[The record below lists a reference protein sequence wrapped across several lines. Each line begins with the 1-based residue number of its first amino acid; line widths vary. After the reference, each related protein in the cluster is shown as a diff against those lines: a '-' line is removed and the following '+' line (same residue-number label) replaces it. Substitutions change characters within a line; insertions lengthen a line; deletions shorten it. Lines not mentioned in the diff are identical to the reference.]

1 MKFKISALTACI
13 LMTSYSLHA
22 QEDKVERLVVSASGF
37 AQQQTDAPASITV
50 INKEQLEKK
59 PIHDLAD
66 AVKGVEG
73 VSVNGNA
80 NKQEITIRGLPGE
93 YTLIL
98 VDGRRQNS
106 RESRPNGSGGYEGG
120 FIPPADAIER
130 IEVIRGPMS
139 SLYGS
144 DAMGGVINIITK
156 PVTKEWH
163 GAVSMGGTLQHN
175 RDAGDSIN
183 GDFYLSGPLIE
194 DKLGLQLYGSSYL
207 RAEDKITY
215 GQGRNDNKNIT
226 AKLAFTPTDN
236 QTILLEAGRNS
247 LQRTTTPGK
256 SMSEFTNRGGVF
268 DKNKMLETNNDRN
281 HWALTYKN
289 QFDILHSELSVYQEQ
304 TKRVQKTEG
313 VDKATGNSYKY
324 YEDRRPEITNTVFDA
339 KFTAFLPDNV
349 MTFGGQYQYA
359 RLKDESSVG
368 GKEVKQSTI
377 TADQKALFLEDEFSV
392 TDNLALTGGIRLDD
406 HEYYGKHWNP
416 RAYAVYH
423 LTDEF
428 TIKGGIAKAFKAPSL
443 REISPQ
449 YGTSTEKGRAIM
461 YGNRDLKPETSVSQ
475 EIGVGYDNGDGFTA
489 NVTFFNTEFKDKLT
503 NYDTGEIDPITG
515 LKLYQYDNVGKAN
528 IKGIETAVAFPVAD
542 NWRVSANYTYI
553 NSKRKSDDEKLGSG
567 ESLKGYPL
575 DMTPKHSA
583 NARVD
588 WQYDEATSFYANTA
602 YTGKQIWAAQRN
614 GYTGARYRSG
624 YTTFDLGMTYNFNK
638 NTMLNL
644 AVLNITDE
652 TGPAVNDKGGNWVV
666 DEGRRYWAN
675 IKYSF

>member
-1 MKFKISALTACI
+1 MV
-13 LMTSYSLHA
+13 
-22 QEDKVERLVVSASGF
+22 Q
-37 AQQQTDAPASITV
+37 
-50 INKEQLEKK
+50 
-59 PIHDLAD
+59 
-66 AVKGVEG
+66 
-73 VSVNGNA
+73 
-80 NKQEITIRGLPGE
+80 
-93 YTLIL
+93 
-98 VDGRRQNS
+98 
-106 RESRPNGSGGYEGG
+106 
-120 FIPPADAIER
+120 
-130 IEVIRGPMS
+130 
-139 SLYGS
+139 
-144 DAMGGVINIITK
+144 
-156 PVTKEWH
+156 
-163 GAVSMGGTLQHN
+163 VSMGGTLQHN

-256 SMSEFTNRGGVF
+256 SMSEFTNRGGRL

>member
-1 MKFKISALTACI
+1 MGQCHHS
-13 LMTSYSLHA
+13 MA
-22 QEDKVERLVVSASGF
+22 QMRW
-37 AQQQTDAPASITV
+37 
-50 INKEQLEKK
+50 
-59 PIHDLAD
+59 
-66 AVKGVEG
+66 AVC
-73 VSVNGNA
+73 
-80 NKQEITIRGLPGE
+80 
-93 YTLIL
+93 
-98 VDGRRQNS
+98 
-106 RESRPNGSGGYEGG
+106 
-120 FIPPADAIER
+120 
-130 IEVIRGPMS
+130 
-139 SLYGS
+139 
-144 DAMGGVINIITK
+144 ITK

-256 SMSEFTNRGGVF
+256 SMSEFTNRGGRL

>member
-1 MKFKISALTACI
+1 
-13 LMTSYSLHA
+13 MTSYSLHA

-66 AVKGVEG
+66 AVKGVED

-256 SMSEFTNRGGVF
+256 SMSEFTNRGGRL

>member
-66 AVKGVEG
+66 AVKGGEG

-256 SMSEFTNRGGVF
+256 SMSEFTNRGGRL

>member
-256 SMSEFTNRGGVF
+256 SMSEFTNRGGRL

-377 TADQKALFLEDEFSV
+377 TADQKALFLEDEF
-392 TDNLALTGGIRLDD
+392 
-406 HEYYGKHWNP
+406 KHWNP

>member
-1 MKFKISALTACI
+1 
-13 LMTSYSLHA
+13 
-22 QEDKVERLVVSASGF
+22 
-37 AQQQTDAPASITV
+37 
-50 INKEQLEKK
+50 
-59 PIHDLAD
+59 
-66 AVKGVEG
+66 
-73 VSVNGNA
+73 
-80 NKQEITIRGLPGE
+80 
-93 YTLIL
+93 
-98 VDGRRQNS
+98 
-106 RESRPNGSGGYEGG
+106 
-120 FIPPADAIER
+120 
-130 IEVIRGPMS
+130 MS

-256 SMSEFTNRGGVF
+256 SMSEFTNRGGRL

>member
-1 MKFKISALTACI
+1 
-13 LMTSYSLHA
+13 MTSYSLHA

-256 SMSEFTNRGGVF
+256 SMSEFTNRGGRL

-428 TIKGGIAKAFKAPSL
+428 TIKGGLL
-443 REISPQ
+443 RP
-449 YGTSTEKGRAIM
+449 
-461 YGNRDLKPETSVSQ
+461 LKP
-475 EIGVGYDNGDGFTA
+475 
-489 NVTFFNTEFKDKLT
+489 
-503 NYDTGEIDPITG
+503 
-515 LKLYQYDNVGKAN
+515 
-528 IKGIETAVAFPVAD
+528 
-542 NWRVSANYTYI
+542 RVY
-553 NSKRKSDDEKLGSG
+553 EKLALNMVHQRKKG
-567 ESLKGYPL
+567 ERLC
-575 DMTPKHSA
+575 MVIVT
-583 NARVD
+583 
-588 WQYDEATSFYANTA
+588 
-602 YTGKQIWAAQRN
+602 
-614 GYTGARYRSG
+614 
-624 YTTFDLGMTYNFNK
+624 
-638 NTMLNL
+638 
-644 AVLNITDE
+644 
-652 TGPAVNDKGGNWVV
+652 
-666 DEGRRYWAN
+666 
-675 IKYSF
+675 

>member
-1 MKFKISALTACI
+1 MNYKLGVLTACI
-13 LMTSYSLHA
+13 LSASYPLYA
-22 QEDKVERLVVSASGF
+22 QENQEERLVVSASGF
-37 AQQQTDAPASITV
+37 SQQITDAPASITV
-50 INKEQLEKK
+50 INKEQLTQK
-59 PIHDLAD
+59 PIHDLGD

-80 NKQEITIRGLPGE
+80 NKQDITIRGLPGD

-98 VDGRRQNS
+98 IDGKRQNS
-106 RESRPNGSGGYEGG
+106 RESRPNGSGGFEGS
-120 FIPPADAIER
+120 FMPPIDAIER

-163 GAVSMGGTLQHN
+163 GSVGVGGTLQHN
-175 RDAGDSIN
+175 RDAGDSID

-194 DKLGLQLYGSSYL
+194 NKLGLQLYGGGYL
-207 RAEDKITY
+207 RQEDKIVY
-215 GQGRNDNKNIT
+215 GQGKNNNKNIT

-236 QTILLEAGRNS
+236 QTILLEAGRTT

-256 SMSEFTNRGGVF
+256 SMSQFTIRGGKA
-268 DKNKMLETNNDRN
+268 DENKMLETNNDRN

-304 TKRVQKTEG
+304 TKRITKTESI
-313 VDKATGNSYKY
+313 DKTTKERHEY
-324 YEDRRPEITNTVFDA
+324 YEDRRPEITNTVVDA
-339 KFTAFLPDNV
+339 KFTAFLPSNV

-359 RLKDESSVG
+359 RLKDESST
-368 GKEVKQSTI
+368 GKGIKNSTI
-377 TADQKALFLEDEFSV
+377 TADQKALFLENEYSV
-392 TDNLALTGGIRLDD
+392 TDDLALTGGIRLDD
-406 HEYYGKHWNP
+406 HEYYGNHWNP

-428 TIKGGIAKAFKAPSL
+428 TLKGGIAKAFKAPSL
-443 REISPQ
+443 REISPE

-461 YGNRDLKPETSVSQ
+461 YGNRDLKPETSVSE
-475 EIGVGYDNGDGFTA
+475 EIGVGYDNGDGITA
-489 NVTFFNTEFKDKLT
+489 NLTFFNTEFKDKLT

-515 LKLYQYDNVGKAN
+515 LKLYEYNNVGKAN
-528 IKGIETAVAFPVAD
+528 IKGIETSIAFPIAQA
-542 NWRVSANYTYI
+542 WRMSANYTYI

-583 NARVD
+583 NARID
-588 WQYDEATSFYANTA
+588 WQFDEAMSFYANTA
-602 YTGKQIWAAQRN
+602 YTGKQVWAAQRN
-614 GYTGARYRSG
+614 GFTGPRYRSG

-638 NTMLNL
+638 NTMLNM

-652 TGPAVNDKGGNWVV
+652 TGPAVNDNGGNWVV

>member
-1 MKFKISALTACI
+1 M
-13 LMTSYSLHA
+13 
-22 QEDKVERLVVSASGF
+22 
-37 AQQQTDAPASITV
+37 
-50 INKEQLEKK
+50 
-59 PIHDLAD
+59 
-66 AVKGVEG
+66 
-73 VSVNGNA
+73 
-80 NKQEITIRGLPGE
+80 
-93 YTLIL
+93 
-98 VDGRRQNS
+98 
-106 RESRPNGSGGYEGG
+106 
-120 FIPPADAIER
+120 
-130 IEVIRGPMS
+130 
-139 SLYGS
+139 
-144 DAMGGVINIITK
+144 
-156 PVTKEWH
+156 
-163 GAVSMGGTLQHN
+163 
-175 RDAGDSIN
+175 
-183 GDFYLSGPLIE
+183 
-194 DKLGLQLYGSSYL
+194 
-207 RAEDKITY
+207 Y

-256 SMSEFTNRGGVF
+256 SMSEFTNRGGRL

>member
-1 MKFKISALTACI
+1 
-13 LMTSYSLHA
+13 
-22 QEDKVERLVVSASGF
+22 
-37 AQQQTDAPASITV
+37 
-50 INKEQLEKK
+50 
-59 PIHDLAD
+59 
-66 AVKGVEG
+66 
-73 VSVNGNA
+73 
-80 NKQEITIRGLPGE
+80 
-93 YTLIL
+93 
-98 VDGRRQNS
+98 
-106 RESRPNGSGGYEGG
+106 
-120 FIPPADAIER
+120 
-130 IEVIRGPMS
+130 MS

-226 AKLAFTPTDN
+226 AKLAFTPTGN

-256 SMSEFTNRGGVF
+256 SMSEFTNRGGRL